1 MLTGAYTALVTPFR
15 EGQVD
20 WEAFE
25 KILENQI
32 AGGMEGVVPVGT
44 TGESP
49 TLTHEEHVEVIDF
62 CVKKVKGRCK
72 VIAGTGSNNTQEA
85 IELTQAAHKIGADAS
100 LQVAPYYNKPSQEGL
115 YQHFA
120 AIAEAADMPLLLYS
134 IPGRCVVEIAVETVA
149 RLAKNFS
156 NIVGIKEAG
165 GKVERIAPLKKACPK
180 DFVILSGDDAL
191 TLPFMREGAV
201 GVISVASNLLPREVS
216 ALVKFFSE
224 GKVKEAEAL
233 EKRLLPVF
241 RDLFIETN
249 PMPIKAAMAM
259 KGMIAEEYR
268 LPLVPMQL
276 ETRRQLEKTLREGG
290 WL

>member
-1 MLTGAYTALVTPFR
+1 MLTGTYTALVTPFR

-25 KILENQI
+25 KILEDQI
-32 AGGMEGVVPVGT
+32 AGGMDGVVPVGT

-49 TLTHEEHVEVIDF
+49 TLSHEEHVEVIRF
-62 CVKKVKGRCK
+62 CVKKVKKRCK

-120 AIAEAADMPLLLYS
+120 AIADAANLPLLLYS

-149 RLAKNFS
+149 RLAKKFS

-165 GKVERIAPLKKACPK
+165 GKVERIAPLKKACPEN
-180 DFVILSGDDAL
+180 FIILSGDDAL

-216 ALVKFFSE
+216 TLVRLFRE
-224 GKVKEAEAL
+224 GKMKEAEAL

-268 LPLVPMQL
+268 LPLVPML
-276 ETRRQLEKTLREGG
+276 IETRSQLEKTLREGG